1 MTNEAMS
8 EIDIL
13 VCQVLQLLD
22 DCASQ
27 AAIGTIC
34 ERDERLAELFQ
45 AWCDGMNTSR
55 FSALVS
61 RLSDA

>member
-1 MTNEAMS
+1 MTNEVMS
-8 EIDIL
+8 EIDTL

-34 ERDERLAELFQ
+34 ERDERLADFL
-45 AWCDGMNTSR
+45 R
-55 FSALVS
+55 LAL
-61 RLSDA
+61 